1 MQYSTHYRVQMR
13 CNIHTKYDIQLIC
26 SARQSF
32 DFQFNNVE
40 YNFNVQ
46 KIKQKK
52 KKNNYYIKTVY
63 NIPSNFDIQKLSSSP
78 FYV

>member
-1 MQYSTHYRVQMR
+1 MEYSTHYRVQMM

-26 SARQSF
+26 NSRQRY

-46 KIKQKK
+46 KIRENKK
-52 KKNNYYIKTVY
+52 KLHGYTVR
-63 NIPSNFDIQKLSSSP
+63 Q
-78 FYV
+78 